1 MPLSEL
7 TLRRRV
13 TFHEVDSAGIVHFSI
28 YFRYMEEAEHA
39 LWRAAGISIA
49 ARGANVGYPRVSA
62 AFDYH
67 RPLRFEDEFD
77 ARIRIV
83 SIRDKSLRYVCTLT
97 KGDEKIA
104 TGTVTLEA
112 SVSTFQRKADAPDA
126 GRRLNDAMREVL
138 QDSGL
143 PLISES
149 VAELCAVEIPGGAV
163 HGSAEVDTAR
173 AS

>member
-1 MPLSEL
+1 MPLSEF

-49 ARGANVGYPRVSA
+49 ARDANVGYPRVSA

-104 TGTVTLEA
+104 TGTVTVVC
-112 SVSTFQRKADAPDA
+112 VSKDQDGVMKARPLPPDIAGRFEVSAEADA
-126 GRRLNDAMREVL
+126 
-138 QDSGL
+138 
-143 PLISES
+143 
-149 VAELCAVEIPGGAV
+149 
-163 HGSAEVDTAR
+163 
-173 AS
+173 